1 MPKASQIGKKD
12 NYISKMRRETGKN
25 DRKKIQRND
34 SLRPRKIQKQQA
46 HCKIRPRRNDRRSII
61 HFGRDTAKHEIQ
73 KK

>member
-12 NYISKMRRETGKN
+12 NYIS
-25 DRKKIQRND
+25 KKIQRND